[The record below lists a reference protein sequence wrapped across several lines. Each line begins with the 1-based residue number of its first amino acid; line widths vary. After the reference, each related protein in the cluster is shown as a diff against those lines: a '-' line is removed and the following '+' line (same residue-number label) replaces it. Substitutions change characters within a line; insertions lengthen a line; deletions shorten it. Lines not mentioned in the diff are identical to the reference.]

1 MRCIGSLNDPKQL
14 ETFVAY
20 LVTQKIAV
28 HIDREEQPPKIW
40 VRNED
45 DVAKAQQLLA
55 QFTENPNNAEFAHAI
70 EQATEIIRAEARKR
84 AEAKK
89 LVKSYSEQIRSGPT
103 YRAPLTTALVT
114 LCVVL
119 WMLQSFSADPNSPP
133 TSSVQRMLQSSLYKA
148 LSFTAIRPEAMRE
161 IVSQAARAERTSGSI
176 DADVVRNPLAQYQDD
191 IQLRAYNIQRWEVWR
206 LVTPIF
212 IHFGVAHLIFNL
224 LALFQLGRVLEH
236 RYGSIFLIW
245 TTVVI
250 AAVSNFLQ
258 AVAPARFG
266 GSPIAISPFD
276 QWGLSLFGG
285 ISGVVFGLLGIV
297 WMKSRFDRT
306 AGFYLPRAAVIW
318 GVAWILLGVSD
329 LDEQLLGANMANW
342 AHGAGFVLGVIIG
355 YLTTR
360 GLGWRRNKST

>member
-1 MRCIGSLNDPKQL
+1 L

-20 LVTQKIAV
+20 LVTQNIAV
-28 HIDREEQPPKIW
+28 HVDREEKPPKIW
-40 VRNED
+40 VKNED
-45 DVAKAQQLLA
+45 DVTKAQQLLT
-55 QFTENPNNAEFAHAI
+55 QFTANPTDAEFSNAV
-70 EQATEIIRAEARKR
+70 EQATEIIRAEAKKR
-84 AEAKK
+84 ADAKK
-89 LVKSYSEQIRSGPT
+89 LVKSYSEQIRTGPT
-103 YRAPLTTALVT
+103 YRAPLTTALIT

-119 WMLQSFSADPNSPP
+119 WMLQTFSADPNSPQ
-133 TSSVQRMLQSSLYKA
+133 TSSVQRMLQSTLYKV

-161 IVSQAARAERTSGSI
+161 IVAQARAERTSDSVDSEGR
-176 DADVVRNPLAQYQDD
+176 RNPLAQYQDD
-191 IQLRAYNIQRWEVWR
+191 IRLRAYNIQRWELWR

-212 IHFGVAHLIFNL
+212 IHFGVAHLLFNL

-250 AAVSNFLQ
+250 AAISNFLQ

-266 GSPIAISPFD
+266 GSPIAMSPFD

-297 WMKSRFDRT
+297 WMKSRFDRN
-306 AGFYLPRAAVIW
+306 AGFYLPRSAVIW
-318 GVAWILLGVSD
+318 GIAWILLGVSD

-342 AHGAGFVLGVIIG
+342 AHGAGFILGVIIG

-360 GLGWRRNKST
+360 GLGWRRGKST